1 MRLNNTYIVSFK
13 KQQGSTLVV
22 AIFIIVVLGALVA
35 ALSNLVRGTS
45 ESVVVEVLG
54 TRSFFAAQSGL
65 ESGMTELYPS
75 SEGPLESCQD
85 FPFALELNNRCKAE
99 VTCKVKENIPTED
112 EENTHLRLES
122 VGSCTAGGQAASRKL
137 AIETRVKE

>member
-1 MRLNNTYIVSFK
+1 MRLNNTHLVSLR

-45 ESVVVEVLG
+45 ESVVVEVIG

-65 ESGMTELYPS
+65 EFGMTKLYPLN
-75 SEGPLESCQD
+75 GAPLESCQG
-85 FPFALELNNRCKAE
+85 FPFELELNNRCTAE
-99 VTCKVKENIPTED
+99 VTCKVKENIPTVD
-112 EENTHLRLES
+112 DENTHFRLES